1 MGHNTRWIVI
11 AGFLIL
17 WCLSAC
23 ARLGPTLE
31 SETVH
36 SGVTVDSLKTAVR
49 DSQRVTADLRMELT
63 DRRKE
68 LADVHVARA
77 QLQGM
82 LRDTERRLDEAR
94 HIIELQR
101 DELEAVR
108 ADRERVE
115 ESGRRRQSRVRRLE
129 KLLAQA
135 RSGNEIG
142 SAIPSVYG
150 PCRSGESPQPLHVSS
165 PGSPVVTQAVMAAQ
179 AHAPNSVSASEERQ
193 QDSGSLRIVVV
204 REGETLWRLA
214 RRHQVEVE
222 ELRQLNGLRDD
233 RIVTGWTLRL
243 PAGAHVAG
251 LPASGLRR
259 FVR

>member
-1 MGHNTRWIVI
+1 
-11 AGFLIL
+11 
-17 WCLSAC
+17 
-23 ARLGPTLE
+23 
-31 SETVH
+31 
-36 SGVTVDSLKTAVR
+36 
-49 DSQRVTADLRMELT
+49 
-63 DRRKE
+63 
-68 LADVHVARA
+68 
-77 QLQGM
+77 
-82 LRDTERRLDEAR
+82 
-94 HIIELQR
+94 
-101 DELEAVR
+101 
-108 ADRERVE
+108 
-115 ESGRRRQSRVRRLE
+115 
-129 KLLAQA
+129 
-135 RSGNEIG
+135 
-142 SAIPSVYG
+142 
-150 PCRSGESPQPLHVSS
+150 
-165 PGSPVVTQAVMAAQ
+165 MAAQ